1 MGRPASAKLCF
12 EMIKNENGQSI
23 LEYVVLTGLIGFLC
37 LSVVKQFG
45 QVLETRIRNM
55 KESIVREIR

>member
-1 MGRPASAKLCF
+1 MSRATRTKPSIEL
-12 EMIKNENGQSI
+12 MKNNKGQSI
-23 LEYVVLTGLIGFLC
+23 LEYVVLTGLIGILC

-55 KESIVREIR
+55 KESVVREIR